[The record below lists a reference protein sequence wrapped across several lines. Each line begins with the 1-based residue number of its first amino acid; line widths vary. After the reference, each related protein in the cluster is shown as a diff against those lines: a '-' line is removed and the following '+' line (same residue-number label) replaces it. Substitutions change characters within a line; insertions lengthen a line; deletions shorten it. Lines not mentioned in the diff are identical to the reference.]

1 MSNAVKKIETEVAS
15 LSDTDLCAFRAW
27 FQKFD
32 AARWDEQL
40 ARDVGEG
47 KLDGLAAEALEHY
60 GNGQCKR
67 L

>member
-15 LSDTDLCAFRAW
+15 LSDMDLRVFRAW

-40 ARDVGEG
+40 ARDVRAG
-47 KLDGLAAEALEHY
+47 KLNELAAEALEQY

-67 L
+67 I

>member
-1 MSNAVKKIETEVAS
+1 MSNAVQKIETEVTA
-15 LSDTDLCAFRAW
+15 LSEKDLCAFRAW
-27 FQKFD
+27 FFKFD

-40 ARDVGEG
+40 ASDVQAGH
-47 KLDGLAAEALEHY
+47 LDGVAAEALEQY